1 MAEATE
7 LTVQS
12 MTSAGVEVTFTAAN
26 ADGNYFTNDGRTF
39 IWIKN
44 GDESDHNII
53 IDSPTSCNYGFTH
66 DVTVEVTTGEDRL
79 IGVFDTARFNDSNG
93 RVNVTY
99 SAVTSV
105 TIAVVKY
112 ST

>member
-26 ADGNYFTNDGRTF
+26 EDGNYFTNDGRTF

-44 GDESDHNII
+44 GDGDNHNII
-53 IDSPTSCNYGFTH
+53 IDSPTNCNYGFAH
-66 DVTVEVTTGEDRL
+66 DVTVIVTAGEDRL
-79 IGVFDTARFNDSNG
+79 IGVFDTARFNDSNS
-93 RVNVTY
+93 RVNITY

-105 TIAVVKY
+105 TIAVIKY
-112 ST
+112 T

>member
-1 MAEATE
+1 
-7 LTVQS
+7 
-12 MTSAGVEVTFTAAN
+12 VTFGNAN

-44 GDESDHNII
+44 GDEDDHNII
-53 IDSPTSCNYGFTH
+53 IDSPTNCNYGFAH
-66 DVTVEVTTGEDRL
+66 DVTVTVTAGEDRL

-105 TIAVVKY
+105 TIAVIKY
-112 ST
+112 T